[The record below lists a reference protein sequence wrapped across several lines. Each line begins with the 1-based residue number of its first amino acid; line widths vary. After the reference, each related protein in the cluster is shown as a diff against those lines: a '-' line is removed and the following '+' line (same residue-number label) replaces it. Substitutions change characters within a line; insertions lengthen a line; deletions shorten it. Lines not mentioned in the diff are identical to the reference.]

1 MGYIAAL
8 LSKNGENVSPALI
21 EMLKAASSIRGDAY
35 GAASDEGS
43 IISGSP
49 EGLSRL
55 LTGAC
60 IGHKLVKID
69 PNDPPQPITQYGS
82 PMVFEGRIWQ
92 GEGVSN
98 LSVIADLIGEDPDE
112 GIRRLIQE
120 SNGSFAVTAM
130 VGERIL
136 CGRDVLGVVPIY
148 YGENDSLAGSAS
160 NRKMLWAVGLDA
172 EPVPPGNLVEISKRG
187 VSLKPVRGLSQ
198 PQVESISMD
207 EAVERLDE
215 LLLRAVEARCRGFS
229 RVAIGLS
236 GGIDSG
242 LLAHYLD
249 RCGVDIEPICVG
261 LEGSGDFGAAEEA
274 ADGLS
279 LPLRARSFTLDE
291 VEEDLDD
298 VLWSVE
304 EPEPMKVGVAL
315 PLHWAAGIAAESGCR
330 VFFSGSGSDE
340 LFGGYHRHAQEYA
353 EAGDAVR
360 ESIFR
365 DVAESHRVNYERD
378 YKVCADL
385 GLELRLPFADVDVV
399 GFGLSLP
406 VNLKLSKGPDPS
418 RKLVLRALAEE
429 LGLPTR
435 VVKARKRAVQYSTGA
450 NRALKLLA
458 RRRGRSLAGYLAERF
473 ERVRKE
479 RLGGRG

>member
-1 MGYIAAL
+1 MGYNAAL
-8 LSKNGENVSPALI
+8 LSKNGETVSPALI

-43 IISGSP
+43 IVAGSP

-60 IGHKLVKID
+60 IGHKLVKIE
-69 PNDPPQPITQYGS
+69 PNDPPQPVTQYS
-82 PMVFEGRIWQ
+82 YSMAFEGRIWQ
-92 GEGVSN
+92 REGAFH
-98 LSVIADLIGEDPDE
+98 LSAITDIIAEDPAV

-130 VGERIL
+130 VSERIL
-136 CGRDVLGVVPIY
+136 CGRDIIGVVPIY
-148 YGENDSLAGSAS
+148 FGENDSLAGLAS

-172 EPVPPGNLVEISKRG
+172 ESVPPGNLVEISKRG
-187 VSLKPVRGLSQ
+187 VSLKPVRELSQ
-198 PQVESISMD
+198 PQVESMSMD
-207 EAVERLDE
+207 KAVGRLDG
-215 LLLRAVEARCRGFS
+215 LLLRAVETRCRGLS

-236 GGIDSG
+236 GGIDSS
-242 LLAHYLD
+242 LIAYYLD
-249 RCGVDIEPICVG
+249 RCGVDVEPVCVG
-261 LEGSGDFGAAEEA
+261 LEGSRDFGAAEEA
-274 ADGLS
+274 ADGLG
-279 LPLRARSFTLDE
+279 LPLRAMSFTLKD

-298 VLWSVE
+298 VLWGVE
-304 EPEPMKVGVAL
+304 EPDPMKVGVAL

-340 LFGGYHRHAQEYA
+340 LFGGYQRHAREYA
-353 EAGDAVR
+353 ESGDFVR
-360 ESIFR
+360 ESMFR
-365 DVAESHRVNYERD
+365 DVAASYRVNYERD
-378 YKVCADL
+378 YKVCVDL
-385 GLELRLPFADVDVV
+385 GLELRLPFAEVDIV

-406 VNLKLSKGPDPS
+406 VHLKLSKGADPS
-418 RKLVLRALAEE
+418 RKLVLRALAKEI
-429 LGLPTR
+429 GLPTR

-450 NRALKLLA
+450 NSALKLLA

-473 ERVRKE
+473 ERVREE